1 MFRIIG
7 EKINGTRKRVGAAIQ
22 ERDAAFIASLAQRQ
36 VAAGAHWIDVN
47 AGTHPDREV
56 ADLVWL
62 VETVQAAVES
72 PICLDSANPRA
83 LEATLALTQRTPM
96 INSIT
101 GEAARLDGI
110 LGLVRDSGADV
121 IVLGMG
127 AGGMPATTEDRMTV
141 LRELVAVTRGEG
153 IGDDRLFLD
162 PLIMTVATSTG
173 AAMIALETIRQIRSE
188 FPDAH
193 ISCGLSNVSFGLPA
207 RGLIN
212 RTFLALAVAAGLD
225 TAILDP
231 LDRELGAALVATE
244 LLLGQ
249 DRHCLRY
256 TRAFRAGT
264 LEPLPSP
271 VEPGPGPAAVA

>member
-7 EKINGTRKRVGAAIQ
+7 EKINGTRKRVAAAIE
-22 ERDAAFIASLAQRQ
+22 ERDAAFVVSLAQRQ
-36 VAAGAHWIDVN
+36 VAAGAHWIDLN

-56 ADLVWL
+56 SDLAWL
-62 VETVQAAVES
+62 VETVQEAVDS
-72 PICLDSANPRA
+72 PLCLDSPNPRA
-83 LEATLALTQRTPM
+83 LEAALALTRRTPL

-101 GEAARLDGI
+101 GEPARLDGI
-110 LGLVRDSGADV
+110 LRLVRESGADV

-127 AGGMPATTEDRMTV
+127 ARGMPATADDRMTV
-141 LRELVAVTRGEG
+141 LHELVAATRGEG
-153 IGDDRLFLD
+153 IADDRLYLD
-162 PLIMTVATSTG
+162 PLIMTVATNTG
-173 AAMIALETIRQIRSE
+173 AAMIALETIRRVRAE

-193 ISCGLSNVSFGLPA
+193 ISCGLSNVSFGLPI

-212 RTFLALAVAAGLD
+212 RTFLGLAMSAGLD

-231 LDRELGAALVATE
+231 LDRDLMAAVVATE

-256 TRAFRAGT
+256 TKAYRGGL
-264 LEPLPSP
+264 LEAAPTPATP
-271 VEPGPGPAAVA
+271 V